1 MKVQRILPLLVVGLI
16 GTGLQAE
23 DLDIGLK
30 LRAIAGTK
38 VEAGVKDGLSVGIG
52 VAIPM
57 PFLKGSKLNTELG
70 YRYYAGDGG
79 RQPIPANTLGC
90 VPDNV
95 PNPNPALVITGS
107 TNFQKLTVQG
117 FYGRFTFGMPIMENL
132 SWHAGVEIDVL
143 KSRMDAIGDFRTN
156 PAPSSQAG
164 AWSFNPEQ
172 KGTTAS
178 PLAGIA
184 YQFNTA
190 GALELNLF
198 MATYKQVTLTPTQ
211 DPAGAGTKRIL
222 PVIGSKNVSTL
233 KIELGYSFRF

>member
-79 RQPIPANTLGC
+79 RQPVPANTLGATDANS
-90 VPDNV
+90 V
-95 PNPNPALVITGS
+95 
-107 TNFQKLTVQG
+107 NFQKLLVQG

-132 SWHAGVEIDVL
+132 SVHAGVEIDVL
-143 KSRMDAIGDFRTN
+143 KSRMDAIGDFRTS
-156 PAPSSQAG
+156 APSTQAG
-164 AWSFNPEQ
+164 SWTFNPEQ

-190 GALELNLF
+190 GALELNLL
-198 MATYKQVTLTPTQ
+198 MATYKQVTVTPTE
-211 DPAGAGTKRIL
+211 DPAGVGTKRIL